1 MLKRFIALVMACLLA
16 AGALPALAELDSIG
30 IDDEIVL
37 DAFDE
42 VIDENSLDLSID
54 ALNASVSA
62 NAAKDDELLPTELR
76 IKKSASKKVT
86 LGYDYQIVIPGKK
99 IKSCKS
105 SNKKIATVTDK
116 GLIHTKKAGSVKI
129 TITPKKGSKLKLKLK
144 VIDPSVPTDVTIDQG
159 TSATLAIGDTK
170 QFTATVTPDT
180 ASQKVVWKSSDKS
193 VATVDKN
200 GRVKALAVGSTT
212 ISATTGNDLKAK
224 LSLKVKK
231 TASGNYMISHA
242 MGGIDGYQYS
252 NCLEGFLENYREGHR
267 IFEVDIEITSD
278 NKMVL
283 WHDWNR
289 QFCSKYKKGRKP
301 TYAEFMKS
309 KIFDEYTPMDIEAL
323 LRLMHKYPKV
333 RIITDSKYTKT
344 STIKKQF
351 KTIVSTAKKLGMSDV
366 LDRFVV
372 EIYDKDMF
380 KTVDQI
386 YHFKEYMF
394 TLYKAF
400 KKAPTKTQLVNV
412 AKFCKKK
419 GISTIAM
426 YAKWWKPKYAKY
438 VEPYGLDLA
447 LYTVNSASDA
457 RDYFDDGVTALF
469 TDFLPPV

>member
-1 MLKRFIALVMACLLA
+1 MFKRFIALVMAGLLA
-16 AGALPALAELDSIG
+16 VGALPALAELDSIG
-30 IDDEIVL
+30 TDDEIVL

-42 VIDENSLDLSID
+42 VIDEESLDLSID

-180 ASQKVVWKSSDKS
+180 ASQKVVWKSGDKS